1 MTFKVRPL
9 NEMIPI
15 IMDAIKHDYDLPIH
29 KELPA
34 TESPMILKIKE
45 QHNRIE
51 AQDKRNKELEA
62 ALRNCCDKWE
72 NGNGICEWLEA
83 VDEARAALGEK
94 KDGH

>member
-45 QHNRIE
+45 QHNRI
-51 AQDKRNKELEA
+51 KILES
-62 ALRNCCDKWE
+62 ALREIAAASKIIAKGEDMETALKVMLASYQNIARKA
-72 NGNGICEWLEA
+72 LE
-83 VDEARAALGEK
+83 GGK
-94 KDGH
+94 